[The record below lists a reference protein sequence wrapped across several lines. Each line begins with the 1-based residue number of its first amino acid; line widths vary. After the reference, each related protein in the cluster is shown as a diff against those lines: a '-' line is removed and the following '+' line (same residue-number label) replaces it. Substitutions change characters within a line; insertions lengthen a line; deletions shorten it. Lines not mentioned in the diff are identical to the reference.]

1 MNGPSCKKIKAR
13 LVGLRLAIVGLCVLL
28 FEVRIVLAETSD
40 PTGNLALTGATIYLS
55 PAEPPLADGVVLIKN
70 RKIAAVGSKRQTK
83 IPRGATVLDCTGLT
97 LTAGFWNSHVHFTE
111 PKWENAGA
119 LSSSQLSQQ
128 LREMFTRYG
137 FTTVFDTGSDIE
149 NTKTIRRR
157 IETGEV
163 DGPRVLS
170 TGPGVVPKNGTPY
183 YVKPFQLPEV
193 ESPSQAAALVE
204 EKLKAGADAIKI
216 FSAPTPI
223 QGKLPLLMRL
233 ELIKAIT
240 AEAHRHGKVVF
251 AHPENDAGVN
261 AAVNGGV
268 DILAHTA
275 PSGTSWT
282 ESQVIKLRR
291 SAITLIPTLSLW
303 KKLGTTQGASPD
315 EIEDFLKVPLSQV
328 RVFS

>member
-1 MNGPSCKKIKAR
+1 MT
-13 LVGLRLAIVGLCVLL
+13 LAFMKNPFIFGLCVLL
-28 FEVRIVLAETSD
+28 VEGRILVSD
-40 PTGNLALTGATIYLS
+40 TPQAGSLALVGATIYLS
-55 PAEPPLADGVVLIKN
+55 PAERPLVDGVVLIKN
-70 RKIAAVGSKRQTK
+70 RRIAAVGGRRQTR
-83 IPRGATVLDCTGLT
+83 IPRGATVFDCTGLT

-137 FTTVFDTGSDIE
+137 FTTVFDTGSDLE
-149 NTKTIRRR
+149 NTKIIRHR
-157 IETGEV
+157 IETGEA
-163 DGPRVLS
+163 DGPRILS
-170 TGPGVVPKNGTPY
+170 TGPGLVPKNGTPY

-193 ESPSQAAALVE
+193 ESPSQATALVE
-204 EKLKAGADAIKI
+204 EKVKAGADAIKI

-223 QGKLPLLMRL
+223 QGNLPLLMRL

-240 AEAHRHGKVVF
+240 AEAHRNGKVVF

-261 AAVNGGV
+261 AALDGGV

-275 PSGTSWT
+275 PSGTAWT

-291 SAITLIPTLSLW
+291 SAVTLIPTLSLW

-328 RVFS
+328 RVFSKAGGQILF